1 MNYRTGGEGVKPG
14 KNKMKIS
21 SRLSLSYALLVTV
34 FVIVAVFIFY
44 RYYYAQIYDEGKENL
59 VQISDTVMAQVDSH
73 LNTLD
78 QVTIDVMTGSSF
90 STTWNHWLT
99 DGRTYADTATLR
111 RRLVDAYKNR
121 SNIRRVAIYN
131 LDGEYICTGAAEPE
145 QEAVRERA
153 QNLINNYNM
162 NQATSRVYLGQTEDF
177 WDDSRGVTVVTEIK
191 PIKNADTVITGF
203 IEVQQNVFYMDEVC
217 AATINGSEVGVA
229 VLMDDTDE
237 YFYSNMGRDGE
248 YMERLAQISNQ
259 YSRIRQ
265 TKDEMIAIAPSNYFS
280 CRTIVVV
287 QKSVL
292 NAAVNQVLK
301 GIILVA
307 FIMIVL
313 NAVFCRI
320 ITRVIM
326 KPLNSLVRHMENIDI
341 HNFGEKVLIRAKS
354 PETDILVNSFERM
367 AKRLQEA
374 LERQKKMELVQNKAL
389 FDALQSVMGPHF
401 LYNSLGG
408 IANMCEQGENEEAA
422 DACYSLT
429 EILRYAADYEVTEVT
444 IGDEMDNLKSYL
456 SIMKSRYR
464 QRLEYEIHMDDECK
478 YLLIPKLT
486 YQPLAENAIKFS
498 LIERETVV
506 IKISTTCANG
516 KVTVEVADNGCGIS
530 EEAAEKI
537 RKRLK
542 EFSEEEVA
550 LYTSAKVQFGGMGL
564 GGTLIRLSL
573 FYGDSFWYELNPEN
587 KEGGTSILF
596 GFDR

>member
-1 MNYRTGGEGVKPG
+1 
-14 KNKMKIS
+14 MKIS
-21 SRLSLSYALLVTV
+21 SRLSLAYALLVTV

-90 STTWNHWLT
+90 SIAWNHWLT
-99 DGRTYADTATLR
+99 DERTYADTATLR

-131 LDGEYICTGAAEPE
+131 LDGEYICTGTAEPE

-237 YFYSNMGRDGE
+237 YFYSSMGRDEE

-326 KPLNSLVRHMENIDI
+326 KPLNSLVRHMEKIDI

-374 LERQKKMELVQNKAL
+374 LERQKKMELVQNKA
-389 FDALQSVMGPHF
+389 
-401 LYNSLGG
+401 
-408 IANMCEQGENEEAA
+408 
-422 DACYSLT
+422 
-429 EILRYAADYEVTEVT
+429 
-444 IGDEMDNLKSYL
+444 
-456 SIMKSRYR
+456 
-464 QRLEYEIHMDDECK
+464 
-478 YLLIPKLT
+478 
-486 YQPLAENAIKFS
+486 
-498 LIERETVV
+498 
-506 IKISTTCANG
+506 
-516 KVTVEVADNGCGIS
+516 
-530 EEAAEKI
+530 
-537 RKRLK
+537 
-542 EFSEEEVA
+542 
-550 LYTSAKVQFGGMGL
+550 
-564 GGTLIRLSL
+564 
-573 FYGDSFWYELNPEN
+573 
-587 KEGGTSILF
+587 
-596 GFDR
+596 